1 MDISVRYAGGRS
13 VEAKVKDYTVVAD
26 QPATQGGEGSA
37 PSPFDLFLAS
47 IATCAGFYVYDFCI
61 HRDIPVD
68 DLGLVM
74 HTDRNQET
82 RMLTSIEIEVMLP
95 VDFPKKYETAVLR
108 AVDLCAVKKHL
119 VDPPVIRTYATYP

>member
-1 MDISVRYAGGRS
+1 MDIAVRYAGGRR
-13 VEAKVKDYTVVAD
+13 VEARVKDHVIVAD
-26 QPATQGGEGSA
+26 QPVLQGGEGSA

-68 DLGLVM
+68 DMGLIM
-74 HTDRNQET
+74 RTDRDPT
-82 RMLTSIEIEVMLP
+82 TKMLTSIDIEVQLP
-95 VDFPKKYETAVLR
+95 ADFPKKYEPAVLR

-119 VDPPVIRTYATYP
+119 VDPPEIRTYATYQ